1 MKQYKKESSD
11 FLRMWIL
18 NWSYGDDEWE
28 FFAEKEITKKD
39 IISAWNDRELFYED
53 FKTEFNNYILGM
65 AKGLEID
72 LNQNMKQE

>member
-1 MKQYKKESSD
+1 MMKQYKEESSD

-18 NWSYGDDEWE
+18 NWSRRWWWE

-39 IISAWNDRELFYED
+39 ISAWNDRELFYED